1 MSDQQPAVIVVGSLN
16 LDFNVFVPRLPQRG
30 ETVSG
35 RDFVPL
41 PGGKGANQ
49 ACAAGRLS
57 RAPIRVAMVGSI
69 GKDANG
75 QSLIDSLYAASVDT
89 SFVRT
94 VEDVPTGFAII
105 VIENGGQNQIVVIP
119 GANQC
124 VTASEVFEALETL
137 RGSHLLLQLETPL
150 DAVEAAA
157 AQGRSMGM
165 TVILDPAPAR
175 SLPASI
181 LRYIDILTPNES
193 EALALL
199 DLPGNHIGLT
209 NAPWVAE
216 RLCALGPRCVL
227 LKLGA
232 QGAFL
237 FHPNGQ
243 WHFPAPQ
250 VNAID
255 TTAAGD
261 CFNGALAAGLA
272 EGMLISEAIAFAVW
286 AASISVTRMG
296 AQPSLPNRDEVA
308 WNEQ

>member
-16 LDFNVFVPRLPQRG
+16 MDFNVLVPRLPQPG
-30 ETVSG
+30 ETVHGS
-35 RDFVPL
+35 DFMPL

-57 RAPIRVAMVGSI
+57 QAPIRVAMVGSI
-69 GKDANG
+69 GNDTNG
-75 QSLIDSLYAASVDT
+75 HLLIDSLCAATVDT
-89 SFVRT
+89 RFVRIE
-94 VEDVPTGFAII
+94 EDAPTGFAMIM
-105 VIENGGQNQIVVIP
+105 IENGGQNQIVVLP
-119 GANQC
+119 GANQY
-124 VTASEVFEALETL
+124 VKVLEVWEALDTL
-137 RGSHLLLQLETPL
+137 QGSHLLLQLETPL

-157 AQGRSMGM
+157 AHGRSMGM

-181 LRYIDILTPNES
+181 LRHIDILTPNES

-199 DLPGNHIGLT
+199 DLPGNHISPID
-209 NAPWVAE
+209 APWIAE
-216 RLCALGPRCVL
+216 RLCALGPRCII

-232 QGAFL
+232 HGAFL

-243 WHFPAPQ
+243 WHFPAPR

-261 CFNGALAAGLA
+261 CFNGALAVALA
-272 EGMLISEAIAFAVW
+272 EGMPIHEAIDFAVR
-286 AASISVTRMG
+286 AASISVTRLG
-296 AQPSLPNRDEVA
+296 AQASLPNRDEVA
-308 WNEQ
+308 WNVQ

>member
-16 LDFNVFVPRLPQRG
+16 MDLNVLVPRLPQRG

-49 ACAAGRLS
+49 ACAAGQLS
-57 RAPIRVAMVGSI
+57 TEQIRVAMVGSV
-69 GKDANG
+69 GRDANG
-75 QSLIDSLYAASVDT
+75 QALIESLHAASVDT
-89 SFVRT
+89 KFVRA
-94 VEDVPTGFAII
+94 VEAAPTGIALI
-105 VIENGGQNQIVVIP
+105 VIEDGGQNQIVVAA
-119 GANQC
+119 GANES
-124 VTASEVFEALETL
+124 VSPSEVAEALESL

-157 AQGRSMGM
+157 AHGRSMGM

-181 LRYIDILTPNES
+181 LQHIDILTPNES

-199 DLPGNHIGLT
+199 DLPGNHISLID
-209 NAPWVAE
+209 APWIAK
-216 RLCALGPRCVL
+216 RLSALGPRRIL

-237 FHPNGQ
+237 FEEDNHH
-243 WHFPAPQ
+243 HFPAPP
-250 VNAID
+250 VHAID

-261 CFNGALAAGLA
+261 CFNGALAVGLA
-272 EGMLISEAIAFAVW
+272 EGLPINEAIAFAVR
-286 AASISVTRMG
+286 AASISVTRLG
-296 AQPSLPNRDEVA
+296 AQASLPNRDEVV
-308 WNEQ
+308 WNE